1 MDSLKVAAHRAVPRR
16 SVKLHGPRVRASPV
30 VRDILKKC
38 KSTHATWKANGSPG
52 PDSVYYAERK
62 TAKKNLRQQL
72 RRENV
77 NCKEHFYTNLMNNP
91 DSKAFHRLIRMNQSD
106 RSNSSNCFIVNGEII
121 MDLTKQRQTLKHYY
135 EDLAVPKPDKDFDD
149 EYLEDCEFYI
159 ELINKLKQQEDYER
173 TKPFTDSEIEKCI
186 HQLNSGKSADEFGL
200 CAEHLKAAGQ
210 VLIPVLRDIFN
221 DILLLGKIPDCF
233 RGGVLTPVAKSGK
246 DNRLLDNYRGI
257 TVTSIIGKLFEK
269 LISLRLL
276 EKVNIDQSD
285 LQFGFTKN
293 LSPSMSALICSEVI
307 NESKLEGK
315 PLYLVTIDTR
325 KAFDVVNHVILKK
338 TLYDE
343 DIAPDLWSVVSD
355 LYSDMSSKVKWH
367 GELSDKFSIRQGV
380 RQGAILSP
388 DLYKMYVNP
397 LLDEL
402 KKNTIGAHIGTI
414 YVGTLA
420 VADDFLFLSN
430 CPDELQIM
438 LNLSGS
444 FSGERRYKIH
454 PIKTTLVSRISTRT
468 SREKD
473 VDRQRFIGEPE
484 IGQKK

>member
-16 SVKLHGPRVRASPV
+16 TVKLHGPRFRASPV
-30 VRDILKKC
+30 VRDMLKKC
-38 KSTHATWKANGSPG
+38 KSTDATWKANGSPG
-52 PDSVYYAERK
+52 PDSAYYAERK

-72 RRENV
+72 RRENF
-77 NCKEHFYTNLMNNP
+77 NCKEHFYNNLMNNP

-121 MDLTKQRQTLKHYY
+121 MGLTKQRQTLKHYY
-135 EDLAVPKPDKDFDD
+135 EDLAIPKPDKDFDD
-149 EYLEDCEFYI
+149 EYLENCEFYI

-210 VLIPVLRDIFN
+210 VLIPVLTDIFN

-233 RGGVLTPVAKSGK
+233 KGGVFPPAAKSGK

-257 TVTSIIGKLFEK
+257 TVKSIIGKLFEK

-293 LSPSMSALICSEVI
+293 LSPSMSALICSDVI

-315 PLYLVTIDTR
+315 PLYLVTVDTR

-388 DLYKMYVNP
+388 DLYKMHVNP

-402 KKNTIGAHIGTI
+402 KKTAIGAHTGSI

-473 VDRQRFIGEPE
+473 FDSNGSLGSP
-484 IGQKK
+484 K